1 MNKLFAIG
9 LAVYLIGDPG
19 MSLFSA
25 FSISKEVILAF
36 ALALVAVPWVAS
48 QIDN

>member
-1 MNKLFAIG
+1 MNRLFAIG

-25 FSISKEVILAF
+25 FSVSKEVI
-36 ALALVAVPWVAS
+36 LVAVPWVAS